1 MKYSSFLVFFLFLFM
16 MCLACFSQ
24 TQTLEISV
32 SEETALCQQEKTEI
46 LKANNEMKQNPL
58 NDILCVVG
66 GFIAG
71 ICACVCAWCFCK
83 RKQKPSENK
92 TPEEPKAS
100 PQPQQ
105 VLPKNEQPDY
115 VNPSDEWM
123 RFFYKDYDVKLQQWE
138 ARFYQ
143 RIFSM
148 QLLEG
153 VFILL
158 WVLVAVCWVIWDEEN
173 NKKWMLGF
181 IGIGISLAGVINA
194 LCLLRANRQLTA
206 FRQKNREKQKEYF
219 DKCHGK
225 AFTALRK
232 AKDKRE
238 YPDEMQKT
246 TSYCWWIHLI
256 GWIVML
262 IIIGIALFLI
272 SIK

>member
-1 MKYSSFLVFFLFLFM
+1 MKTRSFFLLLLCMLCITNFAHPSSFEVVVTEEVS
-16 MCLACFSQ
+16 SQ
-24 TQTLEISV
+24 KKIVEDSV
-32 SEETALCQQEKTEI
+32 ADRDLKQQECKELALIVLIVI
-46 LKANNEMKQNPL
+46 LVVL
-58 NDILCVVG
+58 IICCGCSGCLC
-66 GFIAG
+66 
-71 ICACVCAWCFCK
+71 
-83 RKQKPSENK
+83 KQKVIGLGDCLQNGQKSI
-92 TPEEPKAS
+92 
-100 PQPQQ
+100 
-105 VLPKNEQPDY
+105 PDY

-158 WVLVAVCWVIWDEEN
+158 WVLVAVCWVIWNEEN

-206 FRQKNREKQKEYF
+206 FRQENREKQKEYF

-225 AFTALRK
+225 AFTALRN
-232 AKDKRE
+232 ATDKRE